1 MLFVS
6 CWLFSPIGVVRA
18 VGFSVTRW
26 LGICLSIEK
35 SLRAA
40 YHSFH
45 WILETLCGLNDSF
58 ETAYIGARCT
68 ICVPLSNSRLEFVLN
83 VNKITHH
90 FQCSFKCNEIQ
101 FADVRWKNII
111 LASCTLVAF
120 WINRKI
126 YGNIMNGNAIHIQKW
141 NC

>member
-6 CWLFSPIGVVRA
+6 CWLFSPIGVARA
-18 VGFSVTRW
+18 VGFSVTRY
-26 LGICLSIEK
+26 LSKQNTKIPSYFKEFAR
-35 SLRAA
+35 SF
-40 YHSFH
+40 HSFH

-90 FQCSFKCNEIQ
+90 FQCLFKRNEIR
-101 FADVRWKNII
+101 FADVR
-111 LASCTLVAF
+111 
-120 WINRKI
+120 
-126 YGNIMNGNAIHIQKW
+126 
-141 NC
+141 